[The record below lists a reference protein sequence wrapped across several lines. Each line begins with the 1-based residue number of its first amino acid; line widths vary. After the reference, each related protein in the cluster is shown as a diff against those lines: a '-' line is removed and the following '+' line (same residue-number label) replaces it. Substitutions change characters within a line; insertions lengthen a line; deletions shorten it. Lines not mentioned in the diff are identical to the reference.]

1 MGNDQP
7 KGDIYLGERNVI
19 FVKTSHFP
27 NMGFT
32 VLGETQLW
40 CQDQDRMQILYWSG
54 NPSNDDFRHDWL
66 YAPGDWWLMFV
77 PCICWLMIVPK
88 DCWFW
93 GWIEPG
99 YWGLVDARLVYPKL
113 GQLSLTLEPEKKV
126 KLWNR
131 FHCTFTCLQKCIC
144 DWKCKTY
151 ILVGICIFDRFC
163 EKWIPTQ
170 SFSCKWK
177 STCLAYCRLSSMT
190 I

>member
-1 MGNDQP
+1 MSLLSKSLTFQTWGSLSWGKHNFD
-7 KGDIYLGERNVI
+7 
-19 FVKTSHFP
+19 VK
-27 NMGFT
+27 
-32 VLGETQLW
+32 
-40 CQDQDRMQILYWSG
+40 DQDRMQWSG

-113 GQLSLTLEPEKKV
+113 GQLGLTLEPEKRWNFEIDFTALLCVCKNVFVIGNV
-126 KLWNR
+126 K
-131 FHCTFTCLQKCIC
+131 H
-144 DWKCKTY
+144 
-151 ILVGICIFDRFC
+151 ILVRICIFDRFWG
-163 EKWIPTQ
+163 KWTPTQ

>member
-1 MGNDQP
+1 MINQKETFFFFRKMQCHFCQNLSLSKHGVHCPGGNTTLMS
-7 KGDIYLGERNVI
+7 KIKIEY
-19 FVKTSHFP
+19 K
-27 NMGFT
+27 
-32 VLGETQLW
+32 
-40 CQDQDRMQILYWSG
+40 WSG
-54 NPSNDDFRHDWL
+54 DPSNDDFCHDWL

-151 ILVGICIFDRFC
+151 
-163 EKWIPTQ
+163 
-170 SFSCKWK
+170 SCWD
-177 STCLAYCRLSSMT
+177 LHL
-190 I
+190 